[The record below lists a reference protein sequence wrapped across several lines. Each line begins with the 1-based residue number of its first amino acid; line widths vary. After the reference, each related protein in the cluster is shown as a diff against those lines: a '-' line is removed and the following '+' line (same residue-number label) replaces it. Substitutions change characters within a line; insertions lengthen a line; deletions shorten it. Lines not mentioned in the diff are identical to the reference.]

1 MSHADD
7 RPYDRTDDSNERVE
21 RDPHFEALLQSYRVP
36 PPSPGFVDATL
47 CRLAWMQHDPA
58 QQDPALQATAASP
71 GFADRV
77 VAAVLADRAA
87 PGARGER
94 LRAALVTDD
103 HEPAPR
109 APAPIEFRSRAVPYW
124 IAAAL
129 LVATTIALMWPK
141 GPAATLPRVDAIAA
155 PLFER
160 ARASTDPVSYVG
172 GLVPVSDFTTL
183 GGGADAYE
191 VPRFAP
197 PSLDDFFVAD
207 LEARA
212 AEAAAAA
219 GASGRDTKR

>member
-58 QQDPALQATAASP
+58 LQAQAASP
-71 GFADRV
+71 DFADRV
-77 VAAVLADRAA
+77 VAAVLADRGLEAA
-87 PGARGER
+87 SAAGGQ
-94 LRAALVTDD
+94 RAALVTTTD
-103 HEPAPR
+103 PSAPKAPR

-160 ARASTDPVSYVG
+160 ARSSTDPVSYVG